1 MVLLNTPARMDVTQ
15 DPFSRIPLPPEN
27 GVAQHRRHVDVSQD
41 PFSRFPLPP
50 ENGVAQHRRHVD
62 VTQDPRYAQDTR
74 AGDQE
79 CTTAPS
85 RIPEW
90 ILPLEVQDSLFSAGH
105 GTAPD
110 LIYARGVPD
119 SPKPDPTTFD
129 RKKCNL
135 LLVEIVFCRDFGCDK
150 RQREKTTKYAPLVN
164 ALKEVWGK
172 VEFVTVP
179 IGHAGTTLKETPT
192 RLAQALS
199 ATRPEI
205 EQRRARRKVQDPD
218 TDKAARTHDSSIFK
232 SLMLTLTKLAQN
244 RLSGIIHHRQNLVH
258 AQVGELRR
266 TRASSDATPAQETH
280 QQGGTAHT
288 HSMHA
293 PRIPESTAIT

>member
-1 MVLLNTPARMDVTQ
+1 MD
-15 DPFSRIPLPPEN
+15 
-27 GVAQHRRHVDVSQD
+27 
-41 PFSRFPLPP
+41 
-50 ENGVAQHRRHVD
+50 
-62 VTQDPRYAQDTR
+62 
-74 AGDQE
+74 GDQE

-90 ILPLEVQDSLFSAGH
+90 ILPLEVQDSLFTAGH

-110 LIYARGVPD
+110 LIYAIGVQD
-119 SPKPDPTTFD
+119 SPTPSPTTYD

-135 LLVEIVFCRDFGCDK
+135 ILLEIGFCQDFGCDK
-150 RQREKTTKYAPLVN
+150 RQREKTAKYAPLVN

-172 VEFVTVP
+172 VEFVAVP
-179 IGHAGTTLKETPT
+179 IGHAGTTLTETPT

-205 EQRRARRKVQDPD
+205 EQRRTRRQVRDPD
-218 TDKAARTHDSSIFK
+218 ADNAARTHDSSLFK

-244 RLSGIIHHRQNLVH
+244 RLSGIIHHRQSLVH
-258 AQVGELRR
+258 AQTGEIRR
-266 TRASSDATPAQETH
+266 NRASSDATPAQGTH
-280 QQGGTAHT
+280 QQGGTTST
-288 HSMHA
+288 HEMHA